1 MGSRPIT
8 RFQEIQFP
16 SQGVQVIAFGRHR
29 YEGTREAAPAQVT
42 VKLHHFT
49 LTPESAAPDFSV
61 QVDLDPIAALKL
73 AAALTELAGKA
84 VGAPP
89 TDDNIP
95 EPIAAAVEIDPPE
108 VR

>member
-16 SQGVQVIAFGRHR
+16 CEGIQVVAFGRHR
-29 YEGTREAAPAQVT
+29 YEGRREEAPAQVSL
-42 VKLHHFT
+42 KAYRFAL
-49 LTPESAAPDFSV
+49 PDSAAPDFSV
-61 QVDLDPIAALKL
+61 QMDLTPAAALKL

-84 VGAPP
+84 AAADA
-89 TDDNIP
+89 TDDNVAKP
-95 EPIAAAVEIDPPE
+95 LSEIDPPE